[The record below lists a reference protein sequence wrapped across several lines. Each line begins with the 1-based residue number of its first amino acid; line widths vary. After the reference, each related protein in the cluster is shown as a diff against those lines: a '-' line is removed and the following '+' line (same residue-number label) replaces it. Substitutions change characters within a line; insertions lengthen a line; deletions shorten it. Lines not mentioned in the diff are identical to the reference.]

1 MLLNRDSTTADNCRQ
16 LPLTQRKVTAS
27 WTPLQTAIAN
37 SLQVAKHNTSSS
49 CWVIIHNTVYDVTD
63 FLSAHP
69 GGAKAILSLAGQ
81 DATEEYDPI
90 HPPGTLEESLEKSQI
105 LGPVDPSTIITI
117 TPTPSL
123 SSSPSEKD
131 KARDGIP
138 PLAEQ
143 LNLDDFAITAEK
155 VLSPKAWAYYF
166 SASDDQ
172 LTKRHNNT
180 AYQQILLRPRIFKD
194 VRNVDTRTTMCS
206 SSVAFP
212 VFVAP
217 AAMARLAHPSGEAG
231 IAEACGREGV
241 LQCVS
246 TNASLKPEQVM
257 AGRVSDKQP
266 SWFQLYVQEDRRKSE
281 ALLKRVGTLGFTAV
295 VLTLDAPTPGKRE
308 ADERAKNAGNITSAT
323 FGESMQGKSESG
335 GLGKAL
341 FAGTTPS
348 LTWED
353 LEWLRKHT
361 RLPIILKGLQ
371 THEDAAMAARKEV
384 LELGVTGI
392 ILSNHGG
399 RAADTA
405 PPPVYVLMEIR
416 KYAPEVFDKLE
427 VYVDGGIRRGTDVVK
442 ALCLGA
448 KAVGIGR
455 PALFGLSGYGVD
467 GVRRVLAIL
476 REEIE
481 TTMRLLGVYSVGEL
495 GSRHINTRAL
505 DGLIYQE
512 PQELSGGVI
521 KAKL

>member
-1 MLLNRDSTTADNCRQ
+1 M
-16 LPLTQRKVTAS
+16 
-27 WTPLQTAIAN
+27 
-37 SLQVAKHNTSSS
+37 
-49 CWVIIHNTVYDVTD
+49 VYDVTD
-63 FLSAHP
+63 FLTSHP

-105 LGPVDPSTIITI
+105 LGPVDPSTITTV

-123 SSSPSEKD
+123 ASSSPEKD
-131 KARDGIP
+131 KGTNGIP
-138 PLAEQ
+138 PLEDQ

-166 SASDDQ
+166 SASDDL
-172 LTKRHNNT
+172 LTKQHNNVV
-180 AYQQILLRPRIFKD
+180 YQQILLRPRIFKD
-194 VRNVDTRTTMCS
+194 VRDVDTRTTICS
-206 SSVAFP
+206 SPVAFP

-246 TNASLKPEQVM
+246 TNASLKPEQTM

-266 SWFQLYVQEDRRKSE
+266 AWFQLYVNEDRRKSE
-281 ALLKRVGTLGFTAV
+281 ALLKRVDELGFTAV

-308 ADERAKNAGNITSAT
+308 ADERVKNAASTTSAAP
-323 FGESMQGKSESG
+323 GGGIQGKSE
-335 GLGKAL
+335 GLGRAL

-353 LEWLRKHT
+353 IKWLRKHT

-448 KAVGIGR
+448 RAVGIGR

-467 GVRRVLAIL
+467 GVCRVLTIL

-481 TTMRLLGVYSVGEL
+481 TAMRLLGVYSVGEL
-495 GSRHINTRAL
+495 GLGHVSDLLCT
-505 DGLIYQE
+505 
-512 PQELSGGVI
+512 SGE
-521 KAKL
+521 

>member
-1 MLLNRDSTTADNCRQ
+1 MIDA
-16 LPLTQRKVTAS
+16 KE
-27 WTPLQTAIAN
+27 
-37 SLQVAKHNTSSS
+37 VAKHNTSSS

-63 FLSAHP
+63 FLSSHP
-69 GGAKAILSLAGQ
+69 GGTKAILSLAGQ

-90 HPPGTLEESLEKSQI
+90 HPPGTLEESLEGSQI
-105 LGPVDPSTIITI
+105 LGPVDPSTIATV
-117 TPTPSL
+117 TPTPSPT
-123 SSSPSEKD
+123 SAPREGD
-131 KARDGIP
+131 KGENGIP
-138 PLAEQ
+138 PLSEQ
-143 LNLDDFAITAEK
+143 LNLDDFAITAERL
-155 VLSPKAWAYYF
+155 LSPKAWAYYS
-166 SASDDQ
+166 SASDDL
-172 LTKRHNNT
+172 LTKKHNSI
-180 AYQQILLRPRIFKD
+180 AYQQILLRPRIFRD

-206 SSVAFP
+206 SPVAFP

-217 AAMARLAHPSGEAG
+217 AALARLAHPSGEAG

-241 LQCVS
+241 LQCIS
-246 TNASLKPEQVM
+246 NNASLKPEQIM
-257 AGRVSDKQP
+257 TGRVSDKQP
-266 SWFQLYVQEDRRKSE
+266 TWFQLYVKEERGKSE
-281 ALLKRVGTLGFTAV
+281 ALLERVDALGFTAV

-308 ADERAKNAGNITSAT
+308 ADERVKGAGSASSAT
-323 FGESMQGKSESG
+323 SGEGVQGKSGSR

-353 LEWLRKHT
+353 IKWLRKHT

-416 KYAPEVFDKLE
+416 KYAPEVFDRLE

-448 KAVGIGR
+448 RAVGIGR

-476 REEIE
+476 RQEIE
-481 TTMRLLGVYSVGEL
+481 TTMRLLGVCSVGEL
-495 GSRHINTRAL
+495 GLGHINTRAL

-512 PQELSGGVI
+512 QSGGVI
-521 KAKL
+521 GAKL

>member
-1 MLLNRDSTTADNCRQ
+1 MID
-16 LPLTQRKVTAS
+16 
-27 WTPLQTAIAN
+27 
-37 SLQVAKHNTSSS
+37 AKE
-49 CWVIIHNTVYDVTD
+49 VYDVTD
-63 FLSAHP
+63 FLSSHP
-69 GGAKAILSLAGQ
+69 GGTKAILSLAGQ

-105 LGPVDPSTIITI
+105 LGPIDPSTIATI
-117 TPTPSL
+117 TPTSSL
-123 SSSPSEKD
+123 TSSSPGKGGGES
-131 KARDGIP
+131 GIP
-138 PLAEQ
+138 PLSEQ

-155 VLSPKAWAYYF
+155 VLSPKAWAYYS
-166 SASDDQ
+166 SASDDL
-172 LTKRHNNT
+172 LTKKHNNT
-180 AYQQILLRPRIFKD
+180 VYQQILLRPRIFRD
-194 VRNVDTRTTMCS
+194 VRDVDTRTTICS
-206 SSVAFP
+206 SPIAFP

-217 AAMARLAHPSGEAG
+217 AALARLAHPSGEAG

-257 AGRVSDKQP
+257 AGRVSDNQP
-266 SWFQLYVQEDRRKSE
+266 AWFQLYVKDDRGKSE
-281 ALLKRVGTLGFTAV
+281 ALLKRVDALGFTAV

-308 ADERAKNAGNITSAT
+308 ADERVQNAGSTVSAAS
-323 FGESMQGKSESG
+323 GEGMQEGGGSR

-353 LEWLRKHT
+353 IKWLRKHT

-371 THEDAAMAARKEV
+371 THEDAAMAARKEI

-392 ILSNHGG
+392 VLSNHGG

-416 KYAPEVFDKLE
+416 RHAPEVFNRLE

-467 GVRRVLAIL
+467 GVRRVLTIL
-476 REEIE
+476 RQEIE
-481 TTMRLLGVYSVGEL
+481 TAMRLLGVCSVGEL
-495 GSRHINTRAL
+495 GLGHVNTRAL

-512 PQELSGGVI
+512 PQELSGGEV

>member
-1 MLLNRDSTTADNCRQ
+1 M
-16 LPLTQRKVTAS
+16 
-27 WTPLQTAIAN
+27 
-37 SLQVAKHNTSSS
+37 
-49 CWVIIHNTVYDVTD
+49 IIHGIVYDVTD
-63 FLSAHP
+63 FLSSHP
-69 GGAKAILSLAGQ
+69 GGVKAILSLAGQ

-90 HPPGTLEESLEKSQI
+90 HPPGTLEESLEGSQI
-105 LGPVDPSTIITI
+105 LGPVDPSTITTI
-117 TPTPSL
+117 MPMPSL
-123 SSSPSEKD
+123 TSLSPEKD
-131 KARDGIP
+131 KSKNDIP
-138 PLAEQ
+138 PLEEQ
-143 LNLDDFAITAEK
+143 LNLDDFAITAKK

-166 SASDDQ
+166 SASDDL
-172 LTKRHNNT
+172 LTKQHNNT

-194 VRNVDTRTTMCS
+194 VREVDTRTTICS
-206 SSVAFP
+206 SPVAFP

-246 TNASLKPEQVM
+246 NNASLKPEQIM
-257 AGRVSDKQP
+257 AGRASDKQP
-266 SWFQLYVQEDRRKSE
+266 AWAQLYVQEDRRKSE
-281 ALLKRVGTLGFTAV
+281 ALLKRVDALGFTAV
-295 VLTLDAPTPGKRE
+295 VLTLDVPAPGKRE
-308 ADERAKNAGNITSAT
+308 ADERVKNSANIASAT
-323 FGESMQGKSESG
+323 PSEGIQGKDK
-335 GLGKAL
+335 GLGRAL

-353 LEWLRKHT
+353 LKWLRKHT

-371 THEDAAMAARKEV
+371 THEDASMAARREV

-405 PPPVYVLMEIR
+405 PPPVYILMEIR

-455 PALFGLSGYGVD
+455 SALFGLSGYGVD
-467 GVRRVLAIL
+467 GVCRVLTIL

-481 TTMRLLGVYSVGEL
+481 TAMRLLGVYSLGEL
-495 GSRHINTRAL
+495 GLEHVSDLPCI
-505 DGLIYQE
+505 
-512 PQELSGGVI
+512 SGGTVLTGDCCDCRSI
-521 KAKL
+521 LEHWTS

>member
-1 MLLNRDSTTADNCRQ
+1 M
-16 LPLTQRKVTAS
+16 
-27 WTPLQTAIAN
+27 
-37 SLQVAKHNTSSS
+37 
-49 CWVIIHNTVYDVTD
+49 TD
-63 FLSAHP
+63 FLSSHP

-90 HPPGTLEESLEKSQI
+90 HPPGTLEESLRESQI
-105 LGPVDPSTIITI
+105 LGPVDPSTITTV
-117 TPTPSL
+117 TPMPSL
-123 SSSPSEKD
+123 TSSSPEKGND
-131 KARDGIP
+131 KNGIP
-138 PLAEQ
+138 PLEDQ

-155 VLSPKAWAYYF
+155 LLSPKAWAYYF
-166 SASDDQ
+166 SASDDL
-172 LTKRHNNT
+172 LTKQHNNA

-194 VRNVDTRTTMCS
+194 VREVNTRTTICS
-206 SSVAFP
+206 SPVAFP

-246 TNASLKPEQVM
+246 NNASLKPEQTM
-257 AGRVSDKQP
+257 AGRISDEQP
-266 SWFQLYVQEDRRKSE
+266 AWFQLYVKEDRRKSE
-281 ALLKRVGTLGFTAV
+281 ALLGRVDALGFTAV

-308 ADERAKNAGNITSAT
+308 ADERIKNAMNTTSAT
-323 FGESMQGKSESG
+323 PSQ

-353 LEWLRKHT
+353 IKWLRKHT

-416 KYAPEVFDKLE
+416 KYAPEVFDRLE

-467 GVRRVLAIL
+467 GVRRVLTIL

-481 TTMRLLGVYSVGEL
+481 TAMRLLGVYSVGEL
-495 GSRHINTRAL
+495 GLGHVSDLPCTFWE
-505 DGLIYQE
+505 QC
-512 PQELSGGVI
+512 
-521 KAKL
+521 